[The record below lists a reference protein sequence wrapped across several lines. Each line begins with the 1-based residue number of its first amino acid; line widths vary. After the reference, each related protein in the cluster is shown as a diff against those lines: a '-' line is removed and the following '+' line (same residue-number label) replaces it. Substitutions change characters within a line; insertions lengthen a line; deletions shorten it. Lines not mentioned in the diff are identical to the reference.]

1 MARLLEDGLALRALR
16 AARAEMEK
24 RRDLNAAERMDAL
37 VSRTL
42 DIEEDILDK
51 TAEKLRVTRMPLF
64 DSRESESPGLAKPR
78 LVLRSIPRL
87 ATAPTRRR

>member
-1 MARLLEDGLALRALR
+1 
-16 AARAEMEK
+16 MEK

-64 DSRESESPGLAKPR
+64 DSRENESPA
-78 LVLRSIPRL
+78 
-87 ATAPTRRR
+87 